1 MIKLITFTNGNEKLL
16 EFNFNDCII
25 EYFSK
30 TGWINVLSTKQK
42 ITIKGNSFIAYDENI
57 KGVVADSAYFSM
69 AKSWIQNFYKQNEKI
84 LIIST
89 TADEPLYIFHGDSIS
104 IVRTEDE
111 FSHFKI
117 DDKDLYINDLH
128 WIILTHNA

>member
-84 LIIST
+84 LIIFT
-89 TADEPLYIFHGDSIS
+89 TADEPLYTAMQSVLLEQKMRFRILELTI
-104 IVRTEDE
+104 
-111 FSHFKI
+111 KI
-117 DDKDLYINDLH
+117 Y
-128 WIILTHNA
+128 ILTTFIGLS